1 MMQMLIDHWEFAV
14 SIAVAA
20 FTVGAAWTLLKR
32 EIKEI
37 KGTLAANRA
46 HMDRRFEE
54 MAQNCASR
62 TAACQ
67 RIHDGF
73 SETIDR
79 HHGDTELHM
88 TDNERKL
95 ISEWRTEVLK
105 RFDRL
110 EAIILNGSAKRAT
123 DR

>member
-1 MMQMLIDHWEFAV
+1 MQMLIDHWE
-14 SIAVAA
+14 VALLLASCA
-20 FTVGAAWTLLKR
+20 FTVGGAWTLLKR

-54 MAQNCASR
+54 MAQNCTAR
-62 TAACQ
+62 NAACQ

-73 SETIDR
+73 EGAIER
-79 HHGDTELHM
+79 HHEDTELHM

-95 ISEWRTEVLK
+95 IAEWRTEVLK

-110 EAIILNGSAKRAT
+110 EGLILNGSAKRAT
-123 DR
+123 